1 MFQAFEH
8 LPSAARRAQR
18 PGLIMAAI
26 YHDLLVCIEEE
37 RFQVMHQRVSITPL
51 RKLYLAWRTWL
62 LARPPRLPLS

>member
-1 MFQAFEH
+1 
-8 LPSAARRAQR
+8 
-18 PGLIMAAI
+18 LIMAAI

>member
-1 MFQAFEH
+1 
-8 LPSAARRAQR
+8 
-18 PGLIMAAI
+18 LIMAAI

-62 LARPPRLPLS
+62 LARPPHLPLP